1 MPPKRAAVPHE
12 VFSKRPS
19 ALDKLTGAATDSD
32 TILPQHGDTVEPSDG
47 DTAEKLHRSTVSLHE
62 GNTVKPPDEITVGA
76 SRRKRGEV
84 GSEKTTFYL
93 RPDQLDKL
101 DELAL
106 AYKKQTGQRI
116 DRQDIVRRLIDRCD
130 LQTLVEPG

>member
-32 TILPQHGDTVEPSDG
+32 TTLPQHGDTVEPSDG
-47 DTAEKLHRSTVSLHE
+47 NTAEQLHGSTVSQYE
-62 GNTVKPPDEITVGA
+62 STTVKPSNEITAG
-76 SRRKRGEV
+76 SSERKRGEA

-130 LQTLVEPG
+130 LQMLVELG